1 MVFEWDSAK
10 DAANQSKHGLS
21 FALAARVF
29 ADPHRI
35 TLEDNR
41 QNYGEPRFNTTG
53 EVAGV
58 IIVTVCHTPRAGVT
72 RLISARPASRLER
85 NRYHAQTHPQN
96 PR

>member
-1 MVFEWDSAK
+1 MVFEWDSAQ

-35 TLEDNR
+35 TLEDLR
-41 QNYGEPRFNTTG
+41 QNYGEPRFITTG
-53 EVAGV
+53 DVGGV
-58 IIVTVCHTPRAGVT
+58 IVVTVCHTPRARVI
-72 RLISARPASRLER
+72 RLTSARPASRLER
-85 NRYHAQTHPQN
+85 NRYHAQAHPQN

>member
-29 ADPHRI
+29 ADRHRI
-35 TLEDNR
+35 TFEDNR

-53 EVAGV
+53 VVGGV
-58 IIVTVCHTPRAGVT
+58 IIVTVCHTPRSEVT

-85 NRYHAQTHPQN
+85 NRYHAQAHPQN